1 MLSDIVQERIKKL
14 RKLKQLGINPYP
26 EVTKRS
32 CTITEALK
40 HFAIWKRQ
48 KKNLYLC
55 GRIWAIRG
63 HGKLIFVDI
72 KDQSGKI
79 QLILKADILKDKI
92 QFFQDFFDRGDFIE
106 AKGTLYLTKRGEK
119 SLLVN
124 DFKILAKSLRP
135 LPKEWYGLKDV
146 EERYRKRYLDLLEN
160 PEVKE
165 RILIRARIINSIR
178 EFLIEK
184 GYIEVDTPVLQTKYG
199 GASARP
205 FITRLESLRMKLYLR
220 IAPELYLKRLLIGG
234 LENIFEIGKN
244 FRNEGLDREHNPEF
258 SMLELYSAY
267 KTRED
272 LMKLIKQLFLSV
284 SRKLKREFPKSSLI
298 ISLPRKW
305 NTIDYEKFLFAKT
318 GLTLSD
324 SNKKW
329 RKKAQELGVKISPYD
344 NTEKISDNIF
354 KKFRSKIATPTFVI
368 NQPTA
373 ISPLAKPLSSDPS
386 KTARFLLIINGWEV
400 VNGFSELN
408 DPIEQ
413 KKRFQEQ
420 ARLKRK
426 GDEEAHPR
434 DEEFLEALEY
444 GMPPAAGLGIGLDRL
459 VAVFTSAPS
468 LKEVIIFPFMRP
480 KKK

>member
-124 DFKILAKSLRP
+124 DFRILAKSLRP

-305 NTIDYEKFLFAKT
+305 NTIDYEKFLFVKT

-329 RKKAQELGVKISPYD
+329 RKKAQELGVKINPYD